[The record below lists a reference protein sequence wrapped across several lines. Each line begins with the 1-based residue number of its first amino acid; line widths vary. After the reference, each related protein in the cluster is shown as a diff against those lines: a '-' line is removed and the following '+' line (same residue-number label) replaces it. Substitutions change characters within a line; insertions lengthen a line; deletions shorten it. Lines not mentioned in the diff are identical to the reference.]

1 MFDLRK
7 FRTVWIWFIL
17 AFVILVLFSSMLG
30 GKGRWNQAERVI
42 VEITAPFQKFI
53 KRTIDTT
60 EAIWFKYFAL
70 IQTHNENALLKR
82 ELDLL
87 RMENSRYQERLTT
100 HDRLQEL
107 LQFKETYDWPV
118 LAAQVILRD
127 PSGWFESVIID
138 KGEDSGLRVNM
149 PVVNARGVVGRLV
162 SVSADYAKV
171 LLIIDQNS
179 SVDCIVQRSR
189 DGGILKGLSSD
200 VCRLDYVLETS
211 DVRVGDKVVTS
222 GLGGVYPKGLDVGE
236 VLTVVTNEGELFK
249 DVKVRPMVDFSKLEE
264 LLVILEEAPLANQW
278 NEED

>member
-7 FRTVWIWFIL
+7 FRTVWIWIIL
-17 AFVILVLFSSMLG
+17 VFVILVLVSSKLG
-30 GKGRWNQAERVI
+30 GKGRWNPAEKVI
-42 VEITAPFQKFI
+42 VEVTAPFQRLI
-53 KRTIDTT
+53 RSTIDTT
-60 EAIWFKYFAL
+60 EVIWFKYFAL
-70 IQTHNENALLKR
+70 IQAQNENTLLKR
-82 ELDLL
+82 EIDLL

-100 HDRLQEL
+100 HERLQEL

-138 KGEDSGLRVNM
+138 KGADSGLKVNM
-149 PVVNARGVVGRLV
+149 PVVNSRGVVGRLV

-179 SVDCIVQRSR
+179 SVDCIAQRSR

-211 DVRVGDKVVTS
+211 DVEVGDKVVTS
-222 GLGGVYPKGLDVGE
+222 GLAGVYPKGLDVGE
-236 VLTVVTNEGELFK
+236 VLTVVSTAGELFR
-249 DVKVRPMVDFSKLEE
+249 DIKVRPMVDFSKLEE
-264 LLVILEEAPLANQW
+264 LLVILEEAPLANRWQ
-278 NEED
+278 EEN

>member
-7 FRTVWIWFIL
+7 FRTVWIWIILVFI
-17 AFVILVLFSSMLG
+17 ILVLVSSKLG
-30 GKGRWNQAERVI
+30 GKGRWNPAEKVI

-53 KRTIDTT
+53 GSTINAT
-60 EAIWFKYFAL
+60 EVIWFKYFAL
-70 IQTHNENALLKR
+70 IRTHNENALLKR
-82 ELDLL
+82 EVDLL

-100 HDRLQEL
+100 HERLQEL

-138 KGEDSGLRVNM
+138 KGEDSGLKVNM

-179 SVDCIVQRSR
+179 AVDCIVQRSR
-189 DGGILKGLSSD
+189 DGGILKGLSSN

-211 DVRVGDKVVTS
+211 DVGVGDKVVTS

-236 VLTVVTNEGELFK
+236 VLTVVSTAGELFR
-249 DVKVRPMVDFSKLEE
+249 DIKVRPMVDFSKLEE
-264 LLVILEEAPLANQW
+264 LLVILEEAPLANQ
-278 NEED
+278 

>member
-7 FRTVWIWFIL
+7 FRTVWIWIIL
-17 AFVILVLFSSMLG
+17 VFVILVLVSSKLG
-30 GKGRWNQAERVI
+30 GKGRWNPAEKVI
-42 VEITAPFQKFI
+42 VEITAPFQKLI
-53 KRTIDTT
+53 RSTIDTT
-60 EAIWFKYFAL
+60 KAIWFKYFAL
-70 IQTHNENALLKR
+70 IQTHNENAILKR
-82 ELDLL
+82 EIDLL

-100 HDRLQEL
+100 HERLQEL

-138 KGEDSGLRVNM
+138 KGKDSGLKVNM

-179 SVDCIVQRSR
+179 SVDCIIQRSR

-211 DVRVGDKVVTS
+211 DVEVGDKVVTS

-236 VLTVVTNEGELFK
+236 VLTVVSTEGELFR

-264 LLVILEEAPLANQW
+264 LLVILEEAPLANRW
-278 NEED
+278 EEEN

>member
-7 FRTVWIWFIL
+7 FRTFWIWIILVFI
-17 AFVILVLFSSMLG
+17 ILVLVSSKLG
-30 GKGRWNQAERVI
+30 GKGRWNPAEKFI
-42 VEITAPFQKFI
+42 VEITAPIQ
-53 KRTIDTT
+53 RLVRNTIETT

-70 IQTHNENALLKR
+70 IQTHNENTLLKR
-82 ELDLL
+82 EIDLL

-100 HDRLQEL
+100 HERLQEL

-138 KGEDSGLRVNM
+138 KGEKSGLKVNM

-162 SVSADYAKV
+162 TVSADYAKV

-179 SVDCIVQRSR
+179 SVDCIIQRSR
-189 DGGILKGLSSD
+189 DGGILKGISSD

-211 DVRVGDKVVTS
+211 DVEVGDRVVTS
-222 GLGGVYPKGLDVGE
+222 SLGGVYPKGLDVGE
-236 VLTVVTNEGELFK
+236 VLSVVSTPGELFK

-264 LLVILEEAPLANQW
+264 LLVILREAPIAN
-278 NEED
+278 

>member
-1 MFDLRK
+1 LFDLRK
-7 FRTVWIWFIL
+7 FRTVWIWIILVFI
-17 AFVILVLFSSMLG
+17 ILVLVSSKLG
-30 GKGRWNQAERVI
+30 GKGRWNPAEKVI
-42 VEITAPFQKFI
+42 VEITAPFQRFI
-53 KRTIDTT
+53 RSTINTT
-60 EAIWFKYFAL
+60 EVIWFKYFAL
-70 IQTHNENALLKR
+70 IQAHNENTLLKR
-82 ELDLL
+82 EVDLL

-100 HDRLQEL
+100 HERLQEL
-107 LQFKETYDWPV
+107 LQFKETYGWPV

-138 KGEDSGLRVNM
+138 KGEDSGLKVNM

-189 DGGILKGLSSD
+189 DGGILKGLFSD

-236 VLTVVTNEGELFK
+236 VLTVVSTAGELFR
-249 DVKVRPMVDFSKLEE
+249 DIRVRPMVDFSKLEE
-264 LLVILEEAPLANQW
+264 LLVILEEAPLANRW
-278 NEED
+278 KEED

>member
-1 MFDLRK
+1 MLDLRK
-7 FRTVWIWFIL
+7 FRTVWIWIILVFI
-17 AFVILVLFSSMLG
+17 ILVLVSSKLG
-30 GKGRWNQAERVI
+30 GKGRWNPAEKVI

-53 KRTIDTT
+53 GSTINAT
-60 EAIWFKYFAL
+60 EVIWFKYFAL

-82 ELDLL
+82 EVDLL

-100 HDRLQEL
+100 HERLQEL

-138 KGEDSGLRVNM
+138 KGEDSGLKVNM

-211 DVRVGDKVVTS
+211 DVGVGDKVVTS

-236 VLTVVTNEGELFK
+236 VLTVVSTAGELFR
-249 DVKVRPMVDFSKLEE
+249 DIKVRPMVDFSKLEE
-264 LLVILEEAPLANQW
+264 LLVILEEAPLANRW
-278 NEED
+278 KEED

>member
-1 MFDLRK
+1 LFDLRK
-7 FRTVWIWFIL
+7 FRTVWIWIILVFI
-17 AFVILVLFSSMLG
+17 ILVLVSSKLG
-30 GKGRWNQAERVI
+30 GKGRWNPAEKVI

-53 KRTIDTT
+53 GSTINAT
-60 EAIWFKYFAL
+60 EVIWFKYFAL
-70 IQTHNENALLKR
+70 IRTHNENALLKR
-82 ELDLL
+82 EVDLL

-100 HDRLQEL
+100 HERLQEL

-138 KGEDSGLRVNM
+138 KGEDSGLKVNM

-179 SVDCIVQRSR
+179 AVDCIVQRSR
-189 DGGILKGLSSD
+189 DGGILKGLSSN

-211 DVRVGDKVVTS
+211 DVGVGDKVVTS

-236 VLTVVTNEGELFK
+236 VLTVVSTAGELFR
-249 DVKVRPMVDFSKLEE
+249 DIKVRPMVDFSKLEE
-264 LLVILEEAPLANQW
+264 LLVILEEAPLANQ
-278 NEED
+278 

>member
-7 FRTVWIWFIL
+7 FRTFWIWIIL
-17 AFVILVLFSSMLG
+17 AIIILVFVSSEPG
-30 GKGRWNQAERVI
+30 GKGRWNPAEKII
-42 VEITAPFQKFI
+42 VEITSPFQRFI
-53 KRTIDTT
+53 KSTIKTT
-60 EAIWFKYFAL
+60 EEIWFKYFAL
-70 IQTHNENALLKR
+70 IQTHNENTLLKR
-82 ELDLL
+82 EVALL
-87 RMENSRYQERLTT
+87 RMENSRYKERLTT
-100 HDRLQEL
+100 HERLQEL

-138 KGEDSGLRVNM
+138 KGEDSGLKVNM
-149 PVVNARGVVGRLV
+149 PVVNARGVVGRIV

-189 DGGILKGLSSD
+189 DGGILKGLFSD
-200 VCRLDYVLETS
+200 LCRLDYVLETS
-211 DVRVGDKVVTS
+211 DVKVGDKVVTS

-236 VLTVVTNEGELFK
+236 VLTVVTTPGALFR

-278 NEED
+278 KEED